1 MSQGA
6 DPSIESGV
14 LLENDLKEP
23 SMYRVLLHNDD
34 YTHMDFVVL
43 ILEEIFHKTNEEA
56 VAIML
61 NVHNSGVGTCGVYT
75 KEIAE
80 YRVGQVSRR
89 AKEAGYPLLCTMEE
103 E

>member
-1 MSQGA
+1 MSQSSE
-6 DPSIESGV
+6 PVIESGV
-14 LLENDLKEP
+14 LLDNELKEP

-34 YTHMDFVVL
+34 YTHMDFVVM
-43 ILEEIFHKTNEEA
+43 ILEEVFQKTNEEA
-56 VAIML
+56 VAIMMS
-61 NVHNSGVGTCGVYT
+61 VHNSGVGVCGVYT

-80 YRVGQVSRR
+80 YRVGLVGRK